1 MFGGMVGRQGSRD
14 IMKEKRQKEVK
25 GLKKNHSY
33 IQTLIADTLTCSG
46 KFFLSVLSQ
55 RQPLHSIL
63 LLDIPETE
71 LHPKPREIRLPC
83 FYVLVDGSQYDCHK
97 CRVLKS

>member
-1 MFGGMVGRQGSRD
+1 M
-14 IMKEKRQKEVK
+14 I
-25 GLKKNHSY
+25 KKKLQ
-33 IQTLIADTLTCSG
+33 IDTDFDCRYANVQWKIVSQ
-46 KFFLSVLSQ
+46 SVLSQ

-71 LHPKPREIRLPC
+71 LHPKPKEIRPPC
-83 FYVLVDGSQYDCHK
+83 FYALVDGSQYDCHK